1 MTDLELN
8 RKMKITKII
17 SVLICTFI
25 LTSCATKRMWENPSY
40 DEMVESHLITKE
52 GGKIAII
59 GKDYHY
65 IVTATKE
72 LREILLS
79 NKTKYSNPL
88 FHSFKVDKNNGITGK
103 YYVLDYSSAKEKNI
117 PTVKKI
123 KHHQKKDQLKEVAKY
138 PRIEGSIE
146 GHRYIAK
153 KTIKSNYKFKN
164 PYYLTIEEEPSAL
177 GKAGKILA
185 TPITVAADGAM
196 VLGGIALIFVI
207 LHSYTYPYY

>member
-1 MTDLELN
+1 
-8 RKMKITKII
+8 MKITKII
-17 SVLICTFI
+17 AVLICIFI
-25 LTSCATKRMWENPSY
+25 LTSCATKRLWENPSY
-40 DEMVESHLITKE
+40 DEVVESHLITKE

-88 FHSFKVDKNNGITGK
+88 FHSFKVDKNNRITGK
-103 YYVLDYSSAKEKNI
+103 YYALDYSSEKEKNI
-117 PTVKKI
+117 PSVKKV
-123 KHHQKKDQLKEVAKY
+123 KNTQKKDQHKEVVKY
-138 PRIEGSIE
+138 PRIEGAIE
-146 GHRYIAK
+146 GSRYIAK

-177 GKAGKILA
+177 GKVGKILA
-185 TPITVAADGAM
+185 TPITVAADGAL

-207 LHSYTYPYY
+207 LHSSTYPYPYY